1 MSEWPSVLLVH
12 NHYRIA
18 GGEDAVFEAESAL
31 LESNGHRVMR
41 FTAHNDRLEGLPSL
55 QLLRLT
61 LWNKTAHSE
70 IRALLKREKPDLV
83 HFHNLFPWISPSAY
97 YAVKEAGIPIVQ
109 TLHNYRLLCPNALLL
124 HKNHSCEACLGKA
137 FPWPGILRACYRE
150 SRAATAAV
158 ASMLTLH
165 RFLGTWKNNVDRF
178 IALSEFSKNK
188 FVKGGLP
195 ADKIVVKPN
204 FAEAN
209 ESPAST
215 ARNHAL
221 FVGRL
226 SSEKGLEALLEAWRA
241 LDGTIPLK
249 ILGDG
254 PLRGQMKQNL
264 PAGVEWL
271 GQGTSAEVNEWMA
284 RAAFLVFPSIC
295 FENFPKVVIE
305 AFAKGTPLLVA
316 RGGAAAEIV
325 EEGQTGLHFAKGDAL
340 DLATKAIWAWYH
352 PAEMQ
357 KMGDR
362 AKQEFASKYGPEENY
377 RQLLG
382 IYRTVLAQEARALPR
397 NVF

>member
-1 MSEWPSVLLVH
+1 M
-12 NHYRIA
+12 
-18 GGEDAVFEAESAL
+18 
-31 LESNGHRVMR
+31 
-41 FTAHNDRLEGLPSL
+41 
-55 QLLRLT
+55 
-61 LWNKTAHSE
+61 
-70 IRALLKREKPDLV
+70 
-83 HFHNLFPWISPSAY
+83 
-97 YAVKEAGIPIVQ
+97 
-109 TLHNYRLLCPNALLL
+109 
-124 HKNHSCEACLGKA
+124 
-137 FPWPGILRACYRE
+137 
-150 SRAATAAV
+150 
-158 ASMLTLH
+158 
-165 RFLGTWKNNVDRF
+165 
-178 IALSEFSKNK
+178 
-188 FVKGGLP
+188 KGGLP